1 MNMAIQT
8 EGLTKIFG
16 KQMAVNNLNMEV
28 KIGSVYGF
36 LGPNGAGKTTTIKML
51 LGLIRSSCGTSSLLG
66 CNSTKLFPQLKQK
79 IGYVAE
85 DQRMYLWMRVSEIIK
100 YTAPLYP
107 TWDKNYCNELITK
120 LELPMDKKIGE
131 LSKGM
136 KIKLALLLAIS
147 YKPNL
152 LILDDPSSRLDPV
165 ARHEILENIISII
178 DEGNRTVF
186 FSSHLLDEVE
196 RVADDIG
203 IIDRGKL
210 KISMPLQAL
219 KSSVKK
225 VRMIFDNQIPEI
237 LDIKGILSRKRQG
250 RELSIT
256 IENFDDGILEKLKK
270 YCTKTEVIDLSLQD
284 IFIEYVHK
292 LKRED
297 KGL

>member
-1 MNMAIQT
+1 MNIAIQT

-51 LGLIRSSCGTSSLLG
+51 LGLIRSSFGTSSLLG
-66 CNSTKLFPQLKQK
+66 CNSTKLSPQLKQK

-85 DQRMYLWMRVSEIIK
+85 NQRMYLWMRVSEIIR

-210 KISMPLQAL
+210 KISMSLQAL